1 MTPTIKT
8 TREGVV
14 RVPGTAMTNLDILYY
29 VEKIQLPN
37 FVGVFMRDTLPSSS
51 WNRNAPQFG
60 IMNLNKANQIGVHW
74 VGWGCIPNNGIY
86 FFDSFGADVP
96 IELLRY
102 LRTKEELA
110 KNESLIRQNTYVVQK
125 LGSSECGR
133 LSLFVLKC
141 LSKNIP
147 FDKIIQVLKIRYD
160 DATVAGSGENR
171 TADQMDR
178 SVFSRTA

>member
-8 TREGVV
+8 QEVIV
-14 RVPGTAMTNLDILYY
+14 HVPGTAMTNLDILYY

-37 FVGVFMRDTLPSSS
+37 FVGVYMRDTLPSKS
-51 WNRNAPQFG
+51 WDRNTPQFG

-74 VGWGCIPNNGIY
+74 VAWGYIPNNGIY

-96 IELLRY
+96 IELVKY
-102 LRTKEELA
+102 LKTKEELA
-110 KNESLIRQNTYVVQK
+110 KNEGLIDRNIHVVQK

-133 LSLFVLKC
+133 LSLYVLKC
-141 LSKNIP
+141 LSENIP

-160 DATVAGSGENR
+160 DAANTRSGEK
-171 TADQMDR
+171 
-178 SVFSRTA
+178 

>member
-8 TREGVV
+8 QGVIV
-14 RVPGTAMTNLDILYY
+14 HVPGTAMANLDILYY

-37 FVGVFMRDTLPSSS
+37 FVGVYMRDTLPSES
-51 WNRNAPQFG
+51 WDRNTPQFG

-74 VGWGCIPNNGIY
+74 IAWGYIPNNGIY
-86 FFDSFGADVP
+86 VFDSFGADVP

-102 LRTKEELA
+102 LKTKEELA
-110 KNESLIRQNTYVVQK
+110 KNEGLIHRNIYVVQK

-133 LSLFVLKC
+133 LSLYVLKC

-160 DATVAGSGENR
+160 DAANTRSGEK
-171 TADQMDR
+171 
-178 SVFSRTA
+178 

>member
-1 MTPTIKT
+1 MAARIKT
-8 TREGVV
+8 QEEVIV
-14 RVPGTAMTNLDILYY
+14 RIPGTAMSNLDILYY

-37 FVGVFMRDTLPSSS
+37 FVGVYMRDTLPSKS
-51 WNRNAPQFG
+51 WDRNTPQFG

-74 VGWGCIPNNGIY
+74 IAWGYIPNNGIY

-102 LRTKEELA
+102 LKTKEELA
-110 KNESLIRQNTYVVQK
+110 KNEGLIDRNIHVVQK

-133 LSLFVLKC
+133 LSLYVLKC
-141 LSKNIP
+141 LSENIP

-160 DATVAGSGENR
+160 DAANTRSGEK
-171 TADQMDR
+171 
-178 SVFSRTA
+178 

>member
-8 TREGVV
+8 QEVIV
-14 RVPGTAMTNLDILYY
+14 HVPGTAMTNLDILYY

-37 FVGVFMRDTLPSSS
+37 FVGVYMRDTLPSKS
-51 WNRNAPQFG
+51 WDRNTPHFG

-74 VGWGCIPNNGIY
+74 VAWGYIPNNGIY

-96 IELLRY
+96 IELVKY
-102 LRTKEELA
+102 LKTKEELA
-110 KNESLIRQNTYVVQK
+110 KNEGLIDRNIHVVQK

-133 LSLFVLKC
+133 LSLYVLKC
-141 LSKNIP
+141 LSENIP

-160 DATVAGSGENR
+160 DAANTRSGEK
-171 TADQMDR
+171 
-178 SVFSRTA
+178 